1 MGVSVHAAHH
11 PRSRFRSFRY
21 FSLILF
27 GQLHLVAPRR
37 LHPASHIWF
46 EKMISN
52 DWNEVTTL
60 NLGDVRMTSV
70 TSEMTSDRNDGSR
83 VVPYRARAPY
93 GDNGVPGS
101 RSAASGFLIQTPGQ
115 YKINKKL
122 CAVPIEIFA
131 QRSQRSECL
140 DRQWP
145 MRC

>member
-1 MGVSVHAAHH
+1 ML
-11 PRSRFRSFRY
+11 RSTNTDLPEQSAR
-21 FSLILF
+21 
-27 GQLHLVAPRR
+27 
-37 LHPASHIWF
+37 
-46 EKMISN
+46 
-52 DWNEVTTL
+52 VTTL

-122 CAVPIEIFA
+122 RAVSIEISPRKASEFKGWTST
-131 QRSQRSECL
+131 SQYAPSAGNL
-140 DRQWP
+140 DWISGLDGMDREIGV
-145 MRC
+145 RCDWRAASNATSVSCDCSR